1 MNEVMKKWGLITESH
16 SRDHVRIIWVN
27 SQNYFLLSSFVVY
40 SKSFKKTIKDQF
52 LTGGINLFLIF
63 LLCFFFFSLW
73 HNLSNKGGKSSR
85 VAVMWKREKLHY
97 ILIPTYLNLF
107 RHFNTS
113 KKKLWNLCA
122 EFSRREFKLS
132 TLPWHPLIE
141 PFMFKRLM

>member
-40 SKSFKKTIKDQF
+40 SKSFKKHQRSISDRRHKF
-52 LTGGINLFLIF
+52 IF
-63 LLCFFFFSLW
+63 DLSPVFSFFSLW
-73 HNLSNKGGKSSR
+73 YNLSNEGGKSSR

-113 KKKLWNLCA
+113 TKKLWNLCA

-132 TLPWHPLIE
+132 TLPWHPLVYVQ
-141 PFMFKRLM
+141 KTNVAY